1 MRPELRESAYELYPS
16 LVYGPHQFLVT
27 KYSALAKPVPEQ
39 VSNTTREGDCISHI
53 RNALLARLLH
63 HLSFLAICLP
73 LPVIYIT
80 CS

>member
-39 VSNTTREGDCISHI
+39 VSNTT
-53 RNALLARLLH
+53 
-63 HLSFLAICLP
+63 
-73 LPVIYIT
+73 
-80 CS
+80 